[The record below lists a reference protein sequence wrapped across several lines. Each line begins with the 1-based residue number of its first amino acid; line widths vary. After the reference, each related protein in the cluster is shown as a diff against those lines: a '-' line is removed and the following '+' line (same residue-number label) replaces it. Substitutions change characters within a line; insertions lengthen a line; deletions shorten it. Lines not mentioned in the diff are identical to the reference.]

1 MTAELVEG
9 SPELT
14 FTNTYATTEDAT
26 FTPSVVKKVEGLD
39 AKEDFTFKLSAADD
53 ATKKAINAKKIT
65 GIGTMADPYSAE
77 KTTTGLIQK
86 GKTETVYFDAL
97 TFTEAGTYKFTVKEI
112 NENAPT
118 GWTYDSHTYGITI
131 NVTDVDSVL
140 KAQMKITDPNT
151 NSRIFTNSFAATTT
165 YGEEGGLNV
174 TKTLNGRT
182 LKAEMFDFTIAG
194 QETYT
199 VTAKEAN
206 EKLEDT
212 DKNFKNTE
220 PGENGVAVMSKL
232 GAVKFDETDIGKTY
246 QYAVQEIPGKDPK
259 FTYDKVSA
267 TVAIQVLE
275 KDGGLYTETTVTKGE
290 DVETYSSIDEEATA
304 VAPFVNRYTPEIVNV
319 DPGTFAGNVTKVL
332 EGNRDTA
339 LEADEFNFQ
348 MTITPADETSSME
361 GVVLPEGANNG
372 TVTAANAANGL
383 VSFGNIQFKA
393 AGTYHVEISEV
404 IPEKKDPNMTYD
416 KHTFSYDIEVTYD
429 ASKGELSTKAVEDSK
444 SGSPV
449 FTNIYEADDAKDVA
463 NTDKPTTSVNGKV
476 VGVGDQ
482 LTYTIDW
489 VNNAVDETT
498 GAPAKAEVTIKDIVP
513 AGTKYV
519 SANNEGA
526 YDEGTNA
533 ITWALGEQEAGASG
547 TVSFVVEVLDNAG
560 GTDVRNKAEITVG
573 NNDPKQT
580 NEVTTKVPGKD
591 SVVEDDG
598 ELQVGKILTYTIS
611 YKNPEEEV
619 ATVTIKDIIPEGLDY
634 VDGSASNG
642 ATYNE
647 EDRTLTWTLADVQPG
662 TEGMVTFKAKVN
674 ESAKTVID
682 NKATIQIGDNAPT
695 YDTNTDQNEIP
706 KDGNLAISKTIALAE
721 GQETEINKK
730 QTFTFTVELKDA
742 KGSALTNEYAY
753 TVTDGDQKAR

>member
-1 MTAELVEG
+1 M
-9 SPELT
+9 
-14 FTNTYATTEDAT
+14 
-26 FTPSVVKKVEGLD
+26 
-39 AKEDFTFKLSAADD
+39 
-53 ATKKAINAKKIT
+53 
-65 GIGTMADPYSAE
+65 
-77 KTTTGLIQK
+77 
-86 GKTETVYFDAL
+86 
-97 TFTEAGTYKFTVKEI
+97 
-112 NENAPT
+112 
-118 GWTYDSHTYGITI
+118 
-131 NVTDVDSVL
+131 
-140 KAQMKITDPNT
+140 
-151 NSRIFTNSFAATTT
+151 
-165 YGEEGGLNV
+165 
-174 TKTLNGRT
+174 
-182 LKAEMFDFTIAG
+182 
-194 QETYT
+194 
-199 VTAKEAN
+199 
-206 EKLEDT
+206 
-212 DKNFKNTE
+212 
-220 PGENGVAVMSKL
+220 
-232 GAVKFDETDIGKTY
+232 
-246 QYAVQEIPGKDPK
+246 
-259 FTYDKVSA
+259 
-267 TVAIQVLE
+267 
-275 KDGGLYTETTVTKGE
+275 
-290 DVETYSSIDEEATA
+290 
-304 VAPFVNRYTPEIVNV
+304 
-319 DPGTFAGNVTKVL
+319 
-332 EGNRDTA
+332 
-339 LEADEFNFQ
+339 
-348 MTITPADETSSME
+348 
-361 GVVLPEGANNG
+361 
-372 TVTAANAANGL
+372 
-383 VSFGNIQFKA
+383 
-393 AGTYHVEISEV
+393 
-404 IPEKKDPNMTYD
+404 
-416 KHTFSYDIEVTYD
+416 
-429 ASKGELSTKAVEDSK
+429 
-444 SGSPV
+444 
-449 FTNIYEADDAKDVA
+449 
-463 NTDKPTTSVNGKV
+463 
-476 VGVGDQ
+476 
-482 LTYTIDW
+482 
-489 VNNAVDETT
+489 
-498 GAPAKAEVTIKDIVP
+498 TIKDIVP